1 MYGSAIGAP
10 WCGAFLDF
18 VRPVAR
24 LEELVVEARLRR
36 ARLGMP
42 IVAPADEGRER
53 HEDRFRAAAGLETEE
68 RAAVPDQIE
77 LHVAAAAV
85 ELEIALA
92 LAVRHVFAAPQDRQ
106 VGGQEMIADA
116 PQQREA
122 ALESPLVQIVEED

>member
-1 MYGSAIGAP
+1 MYGSAIGTP

-53 HEDRFRAAAGLETEE
+53 HEDRFRTAAGLETEE
-68 RAAVPDQIE
+68 RAAVPDEIE
-77 LHVAAAAV
+77 LHVAAAAI
-85 ELEIALA
+85 ELEVALA
-92 LAVRHVFAAPQDRQ
+92 LAVGSILAAPQDRQ
-106 VGGQEMIADA
+106 VGRQEMIADA
-116 PQQREA
+116 LEQREA
-122 ALESPLVQIVEED
+122 ALESPFV